1 MPPAHSTDPDV
12 VSPTLDSSAATGTPS
27 SNEDDLLF
35 MGDDDQDD
43 IFNPGT
49 QLPKFIGATDSSPCI
64 SPTSPSWEFYADCD
78 DSSASPTDSEILY
91 GMGRLLPNGL
101 HCNELN
107 DSPLQTRDE
116 IRSQEALR
124 EARAAVAAW
133 PVRSSAASIFE
144 RPVAGA

>member
-101 HCNELN
+101 HCNQLN
-107 DSPLQTRDE
+107 SFSERTSSPHAPGFEDCDDYTVQTRDE

-124 EARAAVAAW
+124 QA
-133 PVRSSAASIFE
+133 
-144 RPVAGA
+144 